1 MNADLGFAGKIAREF
16 INSKLTLLFIIVAL
30 IMGVF
35 AIYKTPKEEEPQ
47 IKVPMID
54 VLVPVPG
61 YSPEEV
67 EKRVTNLI
75 EKEMTTLLSIKH
87 VYSTSLENA
96 ALVTIRF
103 EVGEDLEN
111 SLVKVHHKMMG
122 LRNILPKE
130 ALNPIIKSYTI
141 DDVPFYTITFYSEKY
156 NSSEIRYKIVPLTKE
171 LQEINGISDLTY
183 IGGERKVLKIIP
195 DLKRLDDLGVTLIE
209 LKDAVEKSDSAY
221 AIGPIRERS
230 PEPIMAV
237 GSFSKNITDIANIPI
252 GHRYGK
258 SIKLGDVA
266 KIVFDYDLVRT
277 HVSYGKEM
285 LPAVTI
291 AYAKKKGTNA
301 TILAE
306 KIQAKLTTLT
316 SLPDFDK
323 NIKYEITRDY
333 GFTAKE
339 KSNEL
344 LEHLLIATISVMV
357 LIAITM
363 GIRVSLV
370 VGIAVPVT
378 LAMTIFI
385 YYLLGYTLNRVTL
398 FALIFSIGILVDD
411 AIVVVENIYR
421 HLSLRRHKQKDIA
434 IIAATDEVG
443 NPTILATLTV
453 IMAIMPMAFVGG
465 LMGPYM
471 RPIPIGASLA
481 MLFSLF
487 IAFIISPWAGKRIIK
502 ESSRGGHHNDHDDTD
517 GTTEISDASST
528 RKDGIFARTLRG
540 AMSWTISKKINSII
554 VAIVVILMLSASFSL
569 VTSKLVKVKML
580 PFDNKSEFQILV
592 DLHPGT
598 NLDQTKAFM
607 REMIGMLYNYPEVKN
622 VQTYIGTAAPY
633 NFSGMVKHSFM
644 RSSSYRA
651 DIQVNLL
658 DKNLRKIQSHELVN
672 KVRSDLNKKYSSLK
686 DVKIKLLEI
695 PPGPPVLSTL
705 LAEIYY
711 PDKELQ
717 KKATIDLAE
726 IYRNTGGVVET
737 DTTIEVP
744 QKKILYDFNRS
755 KGMVH
760 GVPQSYATS
769 TVLMALADLNIF
781 QMHLANE
788 EEPVFMR
795 MSLRDQI
802 KSSDEKIL
810 SLTVPSVDG
819 DKVPLKKVMDIQN
832 TSTISPIYHKNLKT
846 VSYVMAEVAGE
857 EESPFYAILK
867 MQDKLPAKFNVTY
880 TDIPS
885 TSKLPTLKWDG
896 EMDITL
902 EVFRD
907 LGVAFCIAL
916 ILIMIL
922 VIGWYNSFTL
932 PLIIILPIPLTLIG
946 ILPGHY
952 LMNSFFTA
960 TSMIGF
966 IAGAGITVRNSI
978 ILVDFIEMKRSDG
991 SSCMDAVIDSTIIRF
1006 RPILLTA
1013 MAVLVAGFVIIFDPI
1028 FQGLAISLMA
1038 GSIVS
1043 ALLSIPLV
1051 PVLYY
1056 WIAKNKTF
1064 VVRTINKEVS
1074 L

>member
-1 MNADLGFAGKIAREF
+1 MNVTVGMAGKIAKEF
-16 INSKLTLLFIIVAL
+16 INSKLTLLFILVAL
-30 IMGVF
+30 IMGAF
-35 AIYKTPKEEEPQ
+35 AIFMTPKEEEPQ

-54 VLVPVPG
+54 IFIPVPG

-67 EKRVTNLI
+67 EKRVTNPI

-96 ALVTIRF
+96 ALVTVRF

-111 SLVKVHHKMMG
+111 SLVKVHHKMMA
-122 LRNILPKE
+122 LKNILPKE
-130 ALNPIIKSYTI
+130 ALSPTIKSYTI
-141 DDVPFYTITFYSEKY
+141 DDVPFYTITFYSDKY
-156 NSSEIRYKIVPLTKE
+156 TSSQIRYKIVPLAKK
-171 LQEINGISDLTY
+171 LQEINGISDLSF
-183 IGGERKVLKIIP
+183 IGGERKILKITP
-195 DLKRLDDLGVTLIE
+195 DLKKLENLGVTLVE

-221 AIGPIRERS
+221 VIGAIRERS

-237 GSFSKNITDIANIPI
+237 GSYSQTIDDVGNIPI

-258 SIKLGDVA
+258 SIKLGEVA
-266 KIVFDYDLVRT
+266 KINFGYDLVKS
-277 HVSYGKEM
+277 HVLYGKEM

-291 AYAKKKGTNA
+291 EYAKKKGTNA
-301 TILAE
+301 TILASE
-306 KIQAKLTTLT
+306 LKNKLITLT
-316 SLPDFDK
+316 SLNSFDK
-323 NIKYEITRDY
+323 NIKYEVTRDY

-357 LIAITM
+357 LIALTM

-421 HLSLRRHKQKDIA
+421 HLSLGIHKTKDVA
-434 IIAATDEVG
+434 IIVATDEVG

-481 MLFSLF
+481 MIFSLF

-502 ESSRGGHHNDHDDTD
+502 EGAHLNHNHDSSSSNKGG
-517 GTTEISDASST
+517 ILSRLLS
-528 RKDGIFARTLRG
+528 RLLRSV
-540 AMSWTISKKINSII
+540 MTWTISKKSNSII
-554 VAIVVILMLSASFSL
+554 VAVIVILMLSGSISL
-569 VTSKLVKVKML
+569 VVTKLVKVKML

-592 DLHPGT
+592 DLPPGT
-598 NLDQTKAFM
+598 NLNQTKEFM
-607 REMIGMLYNYPEVKN
+607 KEMSGTLYNYPEVKN
-622 VQTYIGTAAPY
+622 VQTYIGTAAPF

-644 RSSSYRA
+644 RSSSYKA
-651 DIQVNLL
+651 DIQVNLT
-658 DKNLRKIQSHELVN
+658 DKHLRKIQSHELVN
-672 KVRSDLNKKYSSLK
+672 KIRSDLAKKYESLK

-695 PPGPPVLSTL
+695 PPGPPVMSTL
-705 LAEIYY
+705 LAEIYHS
-711 PDKELQ
+711 DKGEQ
-717 KKATIDLAE
+717 QKATADLAQ
-726 IYRNTGGVVET
+726 IYKNTDGVVET
-737 DTTIEVP
+737 DTSIEP
-744 QKKILYDFNRS
+744 TQKKILYDFNRS
-755 KGMVH
+755 KGMLH
-760 GVPQSYATS
+760 GVPQNYATS
-769 TVLMALADLNIF
+769 TVLMALADLNLF
-781 QMHLANE
+781 QMHIANE

-795 MSLRDQI
+795 MDLRDQT

-810 SLTVPSVDG
+810 GLLVPSVEG
-819 DKVPLKKVMDIQN
+819 DKVPLKKLMDIKKV
-832 TSTISPIYHKNLKT
+832 STETPIYHKNLKT
-846 VSYVMAEVAGE
+846 VSYVMAEVAGI

-867 MQDKLPAKFNVTY
+867 MQDQLKGKFNVTY
-880 TDIPS
+880 ANPNNVPNDS
-885 TSKLPTLKWDG
+885 ELPILKWDG

-907 LGVAFCIAL
+907 LGIAFFIAI

-932 PLIIILPIPLTLIG
+932 PFVIILPIPLTLIG

-952 LMNSFFTA
+952 FMNSFFTA

-978 ILVDFIEMKRSDG
+978 ILVDFIEMKRQAG
-991 SSCMDAVIDSTIIRF
+991 SSCMDAVIDSTIVRF
-1006 RPILLTA
+1006 RPIILTA

-1028 FQGLAISLMA
+1028 FQGLAISLMSGA
-1038 GSIVS
+1038 IVS
-1043 ALLSIPLV
+1043 AILSIPLV
-1051 PVLYY
+1051 PILYY
-1056 WIAKNKTF
+1056 WVTKNKIITKK
-1064 VVRTINKEVS
+1064 I
-1074 L
+1074 